1 MRGGALT
8 PITTAT
14 RSAAEREARRAI
26 VGSTK
31 DNEGENQ
38 SKNPKK
44 QKRIIISNGFSK
56 YIYYKCI
63 KNISKLIL

>member
-38 SKNPKK
+38 SKNE
-44 QKRIIISNGFSK
+44 SLVTGF
-56 YIYYKCI
+56 
-63 KNISKLIL
+63 